1 MAIMGAI
8 RLSWR
13 VPARTG
19 RGFAVDQGELVRI
32 TDLEG
37 AQPVDFWAFN
47 RANVTEYLSC
57 EHTKPSIE
65 RLVPRVG
72 DAAYTN
78 HRRPIMRVLA
88 DNSPGQHDMQFAACD
103 RWRYLELGAK
113 LPHASCTD
121 NLHQAL
127 DGLDVRLG
135 FTPQPWNLFTNFHI
149 EPDGRFSVKAP
160 DTRPGDNIVLSA
172 EMDAYVVVSACPQD
186 MNATCGGKPTDIR
199 VEVGR
204 AG

>member
-1 MAIMGAI
+1 MAVMGSI
-8 RLSWR
+8 RDRWH
-13 VPARTG
+13 VPAREG
-19 RGFAVDQGELVRI
+19 RGFEVEAGELIRL
-32 TDLEG
+32 TDLRG
-37 AQPVDFWAFN
+37 SQPIDFWAFN
-47 RANVTEYLSC
+47 RRNISEYLSC

-65 RLVPRVG
+65 RLFPRVG

-78 HRRPIMRVLA
+78 HRRPIVRVIE

-121 NLHQAL
+121 NLHLAL
-127 DGLDVRLG
+127 DSLAIRLG
-135 FTPQPWNLFTNFHI
+135 FTPQPWNIFTNFFLN
-149 EPDGRFSVKAP
+149 PDGSFTVKAP
-160 DTRPGDNIVLSA
+160 ETKPGDNIVLRA

-186 MNATCGGKPTDIR
+186 MNATCGGVPTDIQ

-204 AG
+204 AS